1 MATETSSDK
10 QPHQPENLP
19 PQWFDRRERKR
30 TRTRLMIQAEALR
43 LFAEKGYSNTT
54 VDQIAN
60 AADISPR
67 TFFRYFPT
75 KEDVVIWDEFD
86 PLVLDLVDTRPKDES
101 IVETFYTIMREAIGE
116 LYRRDPERLLAR
128 HRLIVSEPELRA
140 RSFELLKTGIQALP
154 PLVGT
159 KRRVRAD
166 QSILRIVGPAL
177 GDAVMTALDQWTEA
191 GGKGDP
197 VALFDQ
203 SVEALT
209 DALEQLRRARTGR

>member
-1 MATETSSDK
+1 VATETSPDEH
-10 QPHQPENLP
+10 PHQPENP
-19 PQWFDRRERKR
+19 TPQWFDRRERKR

-43 LFAEKGYSNTT
+43 LFAEKGYSTTT
-54 VDQIAN
+54 VDEIAD

-86 PLVLDLVDTRPKDES
+86 PLVLDLLETRPKDES
-101 IVETFYTIMREAIGE
+101 IVETFYTMIRDAIGG

-128 HRLIVSEPELRA
+128 HRLIVAEPELRA
-140 RSFELLKTGIQALP
+140 RSFELLKTGIEALP
-154 PLVGT
+154 PLIAT
-159 KRRVRAD
+159 KPRERTDRTT
-166 QSILRIVGPAL
+166 LRIVGPAL
-177 GDAVMTALDQWTEA
+177 GDAVMTALDMWTEA

-209 DALEQLRRARTGR
+209 DALEQLRRARTER